1 MDAHQQIAKR
11 RTCDI
16 SAAVFGKGDDFVLV
30 PFPMD
35 ARPNP
40 PLEYAAKHDL
50 PLCGI
55 LALIDGKCRARIQPG
70 EDALSVVM
78 DAVPSFAQYIRA
90 KVPRA
95 ELLEIYQPLKWSE
108 LT

>member
-1 MDAHQQIAKR
+1 MI
-11 RTCDI
+11 CDI
-16 SAAVFGKGDDFVLV
+16 TAAVFGKGNDFVLV

-50 PLCGI
+50 PLCGV
-55 LALIDGKCRARIQPG
+55 LGFIDGKCCARIQPH
-70 EDALSVVM
+70 EDALSVVI
-78 DAVPSFAQYIRA
+78 DATPAFAEYIAARI
-90 KVPRA
+90 PRA
-95 ELLEIYQPLKWSE
+95 DLLELYRPLKWSE